1 VNSEVVVALHADRPI
16 PAHEVLALYRAQGW
30 WPERTALQVIRAL
43 AAGPAVG
50 AWHEEVLVGF
60 ARAVTDGVLRAY
72 VEDVVV
78 AERFRRTGVGRSLVR
93 SLLDELGS
101 IPVVSLFC
109 SRDLVPFY
117 EGAEFRPTTQVVLH
131 HR

>member
-1 VNSEVVVALHADRPI
+1 MNPEVVVASHAHRPI
-16 PAHEVLALYRAQGW
+16 PADEVLALYRGQGW
-30 WPERTALQVIRAL
+30 WPERTALQVNRAL

-50 AWHEEVLVGF
+50 AWHEEALAGF
-60 ARAVTDGVLRAY
+60 ARAVTDGELRAY

-78 AERFRRTGVGRSLVR
+78 AEPFRGTGVGRSLVR
-93 SLLDELGS
+93 SLLDQLGS

-117 EGAEFRPTTQVVLH
+117 EGTDFRSTTQVVLH
-131 HR
+131 RR